1 MVVGMLRIV
10 LAIPEAR
17 SLKDKRSVV
26 RRVIDRARAKFNV
39 AAAETGM
46 LDAHRRAELGFV
58 LVSNDRRH
66 VQSMLDHV
74 SAFVAGATEALV
86 ESRSFAIETRDDL
99 EPALG
104 LQPSEEEP

>member
-26 RRVIDRARAKFNV
+26 RRVLDRARAKFNV

-46 LDAHRRAELGFV
+46 LDAHRRSELGFV
-58 LVSNDRRH
+58 VVSNDRRH
-66 VQSMLDHV
+66 VQTMIDHLA
-74 SAFVAGATEALV
+74 AFVAGASEALV
-86 ESRSFAIETRDDL
+86 ESRSVAIETREDL
-99 EPALG
+99 SPVLG
-104 LQPSEEEP
+104 WPTEDA